1 MHESWLMSWLNII
14 PGDHVVVQGFSL
26 MMPWIIIQGDHVA
39 VRGFSWMM
47 PWMIIQG
54 DHYAVQ

>member
-1 MHESWLMSWLNII
+1 MDESWLMSW
-14 PGDHVVVQGFSL
+14 
-26 MMPWIIIQGDHVA
+26 MIIQGDPVA

-54 DHYAVQ
+54 DHVAVHAFSWMNQY